1 MAKYYI
7 IKIKYIVWW
16 TFSILV
22 KLGVMVFE
30 MLIDIN
36 ELNRE
41 IFKRYIKIL
50 NIDFNLK
57 M

>member
-7 IKIKYIVWW
+7 IKIEYIVWW

>member
-16 TFSILV
+16 TLSILV

>member
-1 MAKYYI
+1 MTKYYI
-7 IKIKYIVWW
+7 IKIEYIVWW
-16 TFSILV
+16 TFYILV